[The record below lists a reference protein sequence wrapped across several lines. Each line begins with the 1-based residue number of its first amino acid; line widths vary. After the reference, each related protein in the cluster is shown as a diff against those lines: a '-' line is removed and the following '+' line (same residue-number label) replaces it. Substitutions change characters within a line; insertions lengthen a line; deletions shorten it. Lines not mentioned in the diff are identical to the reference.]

1 MPKKFW
7 FITCTSRGFDHVWAE
22 VTLVSGYKVA
32 ALALDAASLEAPVTQ
47 YGVRIS
53 PYRWTCPATRRFG
66 KKGSLPIDISLA
78 SMSCYT
84 SVQHI
89 GAC

>member
-1 MPKKFW
+1 M
-7 FITCTSRGFDHVWAE
+7 
-22 VTLVSGYKVA
+22 SGYKVA

-78 SMSCYT
+78 SMSCYSFGT
-84 SVQHI
+84 EYLLPSTLMSYQI
-89 GAC
+89 EIAGKA